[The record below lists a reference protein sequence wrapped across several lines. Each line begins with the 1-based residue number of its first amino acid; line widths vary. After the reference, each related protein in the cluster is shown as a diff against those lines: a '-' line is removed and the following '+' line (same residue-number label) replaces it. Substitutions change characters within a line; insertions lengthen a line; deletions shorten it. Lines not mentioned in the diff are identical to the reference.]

1 MVIVEGPLWRSL
13 ENSTLGTTIA
23 GSEWMFPTLET
34 IHVIAIVTVIGCVAA
49 MDLRLLGITSRGKS
63 VQAMERDTLPLTW
76 IAFAVALVSGGL
88 LFVSKATSY
97 MVNPYFLTK
106 DALMLLA
113 GVNMLV
119 FHFHFSKDIDLWGQP
134 GGAIPLGAKVSA
146 TLSLLLWMA
155 IPFCGRVIGFTLGVY
170 YAS

>member
-88 LFVSKATSY
+88 LRSEERRVGKECRSRWS
-97 MVNPYFLTK
+97 PY
-106 DALMLLA
+106 
-113 GVNMLV
+113 
-119 FHFHFSKDIDLWGQP
+119 H
-134 GGAIPLGAKVSA
+134 
-146 TLSLLLWMA
+146 
-155 IPFCGRVIGFTLGVY
+155 
-170 YAS
+170 

>member
-1 MVIVEGPLWRSL
+1 MIIVEGPLWRSL
-13 ENSTLGTTIA
+13 ENSDLGTTIA
-23 GSEWMFPTLET
+23 SSEWMFPTLET
-34 IHVIAIVTVIGCVAA
+34 IHVISIVTVIGCVAA

-76 IAFAVALVSGGL
+76 IAFAIALVSGGL

-113 GVNMLV
+113 GVNMLA
-119 FHFHFSKDIDLWGQP
+119 FHFLFSKDIDQWGKP
-134 GGAIPLGAKVSA
+134 GGAIPLSAKLSA

>member
-1 MVIVEGPLWRSL
+1 MIRFEGPLWRAL

-23 GSEWMFPTLET
+23 RSDWMFPTLET
-34 IHVIAIVTVIGCVAA
+34 IHVISIVTVIGCVAA

-63 VQAMERDTLPLTW
+63 VQATEHDTLPIVW
-76 IAFAVALVSGGL
+76 IAFAIALVTGSL

-106 DALMLLA
+106 DALMVLA
-113 GVNMLV
+113 GLNMLA
-119 FHFHFSKDIDLWGQP
+119 FHFYFSKDIDHWGRP
-134 GGAIPLGAKVSA
+134 GGAIPMGAKLSA